1 MYTYD
6 LLFDRIKLPAPARET
21 FFNIKDKIQPRFDGI
36 RAAFFDGDSIDS
48 IDSKICEIAAATGEN
63 EDGIWLAVCVMLA
76 DTTRELYLSRGI
88 PEDIFYDT
96 MSDITIWADVCRRD
110 WGTWGIHGQFGWL
123 SNHLRATLFRLGRL
137 QFEIKHFR
145 CDEYNKNGRSVRRG
159 DPVMNIHIP
168 EGDPLTKEKRFDS
181 YRRAHDFF
189 GMDVFVCDTWLFY
202 PRHTEFLQ
210 PDSNI
215 LDFTR
220 DFEII
225 DSSEKSGDYGNM
237 WRIYGHRESYDPAEL
252 PRDTG
257 MRRAY
262 ADWLAK
268 ENKTGSGYG
277 VRFY

>member
-6 LLFDRIKLPAPARET
+6 ILFDRIKLPAPAREA
-21 FFNIKDKIQPRFDGI
+21 FYNIRDKTDSCFAAI
-36 RAAFFDGDSIDS
+36 REMFYSGDPL
-48 IDSKICEIAAATGEN
+48 DSKVSEIAALTGAN
-63 EDGIWLAVCVMLA
+63 EDIVWLTVCVMLA
-76 DTTRELYLSRGI
+76 DTTRDIYLRRGI
-88 PEDIFYDT
+88 SEDIFYDT
-96 MSDITIWADVCRRD
+96 MSDITIWVNVSRRD

-145 CDEYNKNGRSVRRG
+145 CDEYKKDRRTVRHG

-168 EGDPLTKEKRFDS
+168 EGESLTREKRFDS
-181 YRRAHDFF
+181 YQRAHDFF

-202 PRHTEFLQ
+202 PRHVEFLQ
-210 PDSNI
+210 PDSKI
-215 LDFTR
+215 LDFMS
-220 DFEII
+220 DFDII
-225 DSSEKSGDYGNM
+225 DSSEQTGDYGNM
-237 WRIYGHRESYDPAEL
+237 WRIYGRRENYDPAGL

-262 ADWLAK
+262 ADWLAT